1 MLSGQETL
9 IIILLTVVLVALLGS
24 GYIALLRE
32 RYRRGRDGDP
42 EPLRGRKRRRTSSQR
57 CSRW

>member
-1 MLSGQETL
+1 MLSAQETL

-32 RYRRGRDGDP
+32 RYRRGCDGDP
-42 EPLRGRKRRRTSSQR
+42 EPLPGRRRR
-57 CSRW
+57 RRRA